1 MVHLWASPY
10 SNAIDAPA
18 DPMASTKRGRYVSPM
33 QLRHLV
39 RILAVPALL
48 LTAAT
53 PIGAGTKL
61 TALSDATEDLV
72 ARVQPGV
79 VQVLATGYG
88 PGAPGRLASA
98 STGSLLTT
106 QRSTGSGV
114 IIDPNGYIVTNAHV
128 IGGAQKVHVVLPH
141 EKGRGSE
148 KGSIVRPRGQQEE
161 AKVVGLD
168 RETDLAVLKVDRKGL
183 PTVPLGDS
191 DRLRTGELVLAIGSP
206 MGLGGSVS
214 MGVVSALGRQRGPE
228 DPMVYI
234 QTDAPINPGHSG
246 GALVDT
252 DGNLVGINTFILSH
266 SGGSEGIGFA
276 APSNIVKAIYQQIKK
291 NGRVQRGNIG
301 AFAQTITPLLAE
313 ALDLSR
319 DRGVVLGDVE
329 PGGPAEA
336 GGLQIGDI
344 VLSLAG
350 KPMENGRQLEVN
362 VYQYAP
368 GEVIELEIERDG
380 KKSTEYVAVRER
392 EGEPERIAEMVR
404 PEKNLVPGLGILG
417 IEIDSEVSKHLP
429 PLRIPRGVAVAGRA
443 VDGPLFEMPL
453 IPGDVI
459 VKVNDADIVTL
470 EQLREEIEKLPGGE
484 AAVLQVQ
491 RGPGLVYVA
500 FEAKP
505 KP

>member
-1 MVHLWASPY
+1 MLLRFV
-10 SNAIDAPA
+10 
-18 DPMASTKRGRYVSPM
+18 TK
-33 QLRHLV
+33 
-39 RILAVPALL
+39 ILAISALL
-48 LTAAT
+48 LVHSAPAL
-53 PIGAGTKL
+53 AGTRL
-61 TALSDATEDLV
+61 TALSDATEELV
-72 ARVQPGV
+72 AQVQPGV

-88 PGAPGRLASA
+88 PGAPGRLAFA

-114 IIDPNGYIVTNAHV
+114 IIGPNGYIVTNAHV
-128 IGGAQKVHVVLPH
+128 IGGAQKVHVVLPPSA
-141 EKGRGSE
+141 KQSGQ
-148 KGSIVRPRGQQEE
+148 GSIVRPRGQQVE

-168 RETDLAVLKVDRKGL
+168 RETDLAVLKIDEKNL

-191 DRLRTGELVLAIGSP
+191 DRLRTGELVFAIGSP

-228 DPMVYI
+228 DPMVFI

-276 APSNIVKAIYQQIKK
+276 APSNIVKAVYEQIKK
-291 NGRVQRGNIG
+291 NGRVRRGNIG

-313 ALDLSR
+313 ALDLTR
-319 DRGVVLGDVE
+319 NRGVVLGDVE

-344 VLSLAG
+344 VLSLGG
-350 KPMENGRQLEVN
+350 KRMENGRQLEVN
-362 VYQYAP
+362 VYQFAP
-368 GEVIELEIERDG
+368 GDVIELEIERDG
-380 KKSTEYVAVRER
+380 KTSTEYVAVRER

-404 PEKNLVPGLGILG
+404 PEKNLVTGLGILG
-417 IEIDSEVSKHLP
+417 IEIDSEVSRHLP

-443 VDGPLFEMPL
+443 ADGPRFEMPL
-453 IPGDVI
+453 LPGDVI
-459 VKVNDADIVTL
+459 ISVNDVDIVTL
-470 EQLREEIEKLPGGE
+470 DQLREEIEKLPGGE

-491 RGPGLVYVA
+491 RGRGLVFVS

-505 KP
+505 NS

>member
-1 MVHLWASPY
+1 MTH
-10 SNAIDAPA
+10 
-18 DPMASTKRGRYVSPM
+18 R
-33 QLRHLV
+33 LV
-39 RILAVPALL
+39 RILAAITAVVLLPA
-48 LTAAT
+48 TAVH
-53 PIGAGTKL
+53 GGTRL

-88 PGAPGRLASA
+88 PGAPGRLASV

-114 IIDPNGYIVTNAHV
+114 IIDSGGYIVTNAHV
-128 IGGAQKVHVVLPH
+128 IGGAQKVHVVLPR
-141 EKGRGSE
+141 KKKVKKKS
-148 KGSIVRPRGQQEE
+148 GSIVRPRGQQVE
-161 AKVVGLD
+161 AQVVGLD
-168 RETDLAVLKVDRKGL
+168 RETDLALLKVDDEDL

-191 DRLRTGELVLAIGSP
+191 DGLRTGELVLAIGSP

-252 DGNLVGINTFILSH
+252 DGELVGINTFILSH

-276 APSNIVKAIYQQIKK
+276 APSNIVKAVTEQLKK
-291 NGRVQRGNIG
+291 NGRVRRGNIG

-313 ALDLSR
+313 ALDLAR

-336 GGLQIGDI
+336 AGLQVGDI
-344 VLSLAG
+344 VLNLAG
-350 KPMENGRQLEVN
+350 KPMENGRQFEVN

-368 GEVIELEIERDG
+368 GEILEIEIERDG
-380 KKSTEYVAVRER
+380 KTSTEYVAVRER

-404 PEKNLVPGLGILG
+404 PDKNLVPGLGILG
-417 IEIDSEVSKHLP
+417 IEIDSEVVKHLP

-443 VDGPLFEMPL
+443 ADGPLFEMPL
-453 IPGDVI
+453 LPGDVI
-459 VKVNDADIVTL
+459 VSVNDTDIVTL
-470 EQLREEIEKLPGGE
+470 EQLREEVEQLPGGE

-491 RGPGLVYVA
+491 RGPGLVFVA
-500 FEAKP
+500 FEAKQ

>member
-1 MVHLWASPY
+1 M
-10 SNAIDAPA
+10 NARSRRRIALFVLAGLFALGSGPA
-18 DPMASTKRGRYVSPM
+18 
-33 QLRHLV
+33 
-39 RILAVPALL
+39 
-48 LTAAT
+48 
-53 PIGAGTKL
+53 GAGTRL
-61 TALSDATEDLV
+61 TNLSDATEDLV

-88 PGAPGRLASA
+88 PGGLGGPGPLASA

-114 IIDPNGYIVTNAHV
+114 IIDPDGYIVTNAHV

-141 EKGRGSE
+141 EKKRNRE
-148 KGSIVRPRGQQEE
+148 KRSIVRPRGQQVE
-161 AKVVGLD
+161 AEVVGLD
-168 RETDLAVLKVDRKGL
+168 RETDLAVLKVDRSGL
-183 PTVPLGDS
+183 PAVEIGDS
-191 DRLRTGELVLAIGSP
+191 DDLRTGEIVLAIGSP

-214 MGVVSALGRQRGPE
+214 LGVVSALGRQRGPE
-228 DPMVYI
+228 DPMVFI

-252 DGNLVGINTFILSH
+252 EGRLVGINTFILSH

-276 APSNIVKAIYQQIKK
+276 APSNIVEAVYVQLKE
-291 NGRVQRGNIG
+291 NGRVRRGNIG
-301 AFAQTITPLLAE
+301 AFPQTITPLLAE
-313 ALDLSR
+313 ALSLKR

-329 PGGPAEA
+329 PNGPAEA
-336 GGLQIGDI
+336 AGLEIGDI
-344 VLSLAG
+344 VLKLNG

-380 KKSTEYVAVRER
+380 KQSTEYVAVRER

-443 VDGPLFEMPL
+443 ADGPLYEMPL
-453 IPGDVI
+453 LPGDVI
-459 VKVNDADIVTL
+459 ISVDGTDIVTL

-484 AAVLQVQ
+484 ASVLQVQ
-491 RGPGLVYVA
+491 RGNGLVFVA
-500 FEAKP
+500 FEAKQ
-505 KP
+505 KPR